1 MVYAVRKELRR
12 PIFSLSIAF
21 AASLG
26 FSRAASAQRGG
37 GGTVVQPLPIQTPSA
52 PPPSAPTQNAPTTLP
67 PQTTQTSPSLTQQ
80 QAQQG
85 TQGASS
91 PMSTSVSG
99 SITAGDGSE
108 SPSTLALSLADAE
121 RAATTEQPQVIL
133 ARTQTAAAD
142 ARAREARS
150 YLLPQLTGTAE
161 YLRETGNYQPRPGG
175 IVTTSGTATSGSSP
189 SNVSLTQSYDFWT
202 FGLTANQL
210 IYDFGQTW
218 GKYKAAQATTEAQKA
233 AEQALKLQILFNV
246 RKAYYNACAQK
257 GLVEVAKE
265 TLQDQQRHLVQIEG
279 FVRAGTNPEI
289 DLAQGRTVVANAQV
303 SLIQAQNNYAAA
315 KAALNQAAG
324 LFTGTS
330 YDVGSEE
337 APAVADEDASLD
349 TLAKRAVAARP
360 ELAEIEKQREAQ
372 KKTLDA
378 IKGGYGPSLSA
389 TAGGSYA
396 GVALDG
402 LVPNWDVGLI
412 LSWPI
417 FQGGLTRAQV
427 DEAAANLEG
436 VDAQKNVELLQ
447 IRLDVETARLAV
459 VAAKSS
465 IGAANDALVN
475 GREQLRLAEARYS
488 TGVGS
493 IIELNDAQVAYAS
506 AEAQVV
512 IARYTLA
519 TARVQLLAALGR
531 T

>member
-12 PIFSLSIAF
+12 PIFSIAF
-21 AASLG
+21 AATLAVPTL
-26 FSRAASAQRGG
+26 AAAQAS
-37 GGTVVQPLPIQTPSA
+37 PTPTPA
-52 PPPSAPTQNAPTTLP
+52 TAPTPVA
-67 PQTTQTSPSLTQQ
+67 SD
-80 QAQQG
+80 
-85 TQGASS
+85 GAD
-91 PMSTSVSG
+91 
-99 SITAGDGSE
+99 A
-108 SPSTLALSLADAE
+108 PSTLALSLADAE

-150 YLLPQLTGTAE
+150 PLLPQLTGTAE
-161 YLRETGNYQPRPGG
+161 YLRETGNFAPRPGA
-175 IVTTSGTATSGSSP
+175 VPTTSTGGTGGT
-189 SNVSLTQSYDFWT
+189 SLTQSYDFWT

-233 AEQALKLQILFNV
+233 AEQALKLQIVFNV
-246 RKAYYNACAQK
+246 RRAYYNACAQK
-257 GLVEVAKE
+257 GLVDVAQE
-265 TLQDQQRHLVQIEG
+265 TLDDQKRHLTQIEG

-315 KAALNQAAG
+315 KATLNQAAG

-330 YDVGSEE
+330 YDIGYED
-337 APAVADEDASLD
+337 APPVTDEDASLD
-349 TLAKRAVAARP
+349 TLAKRAVGARP

-372 KKTLDA
+372 DKTLSA

-417 FQGGLTRAQV
+417 FQGGLTRAQI
-427 DEAAANLEG
+427 DEAAANLQG
-436 VDAQKNVELLQ
+436 IDAQKSVELLQ

-459 VAAKSS
+459 RAAKSS

-475 GREQLRLAEARYS
+475 GREQLHLAEARYS

-512 IARYTLA
+512 IARYNLA

>member
-1 MVYAVRKELRR
+1 MVYAVRKVIRR
-12 PIFSLSIAF
+12 SLFSF
-21 AASLG
+21 AL
-26 FSRAASAQRGG
+26 
-37 GGTVVQPLPIQTPSA
+37 
-52 PPPSAPTQNAPTTLP
+52 
-67 PQTTQTSPSLTQQ
+67 
-80 QAQQG
+80 
-85 TQGASS
+85 ASS
-91 PMSTSVSG
+91 LAVPTLAAAQATPG
-99 SITAGDGSE
+99 SPDGADA
-108 SPSTLALSLADAE
+108 PSTLALSLADAE
-121 RAATTEQPQVIL
+121 RAAVSEQPQVIL

-142 ARAREARS
+142 ARAREARAP
-150 YLLPQLTGTAE
+150 LLPQLTGTGQ
-161 YLRETGNYQPRPGG
+161 YLRETGNFAPRPGA
-175 IVTTSGTATSGSSP
+175 IPSTSTATPASSL
-189 SNVSLTQSYDFWT
+189 STTYDFWT

-218 GKYKAAQATTEAQKA
+218 GRYKAAQATTEAQRA

-257 GLVEVAKE
+257 GLVDVAKE
-265 TLQDQQRHLVQIEG
+265 TLDDQQRHLVQIQG

-289 DLAQGRTVVANAQV
+289 DLAQGKTVVANAQV
-303 SLIQAQNNYAAA
+303 ALINAQNNYAAA
-315 KAALNQAAG
+315 KAQLNQAAG

-330 YDVGSEE
+330 YEVGIEE
-337 APAVADEDASLD
+337 AAPVVDEDAPLD

-372 KKTLDA
+372 EKTLSA
-378 IKGGYGPSLSA
+378 IKGAYGPSLSA
-389 TAGGSYA
+389 TAGGSYV

-447 IRLDVETARLAV
+447 IRLDVEQARLAV
-459 VAAKSS
+459 RAAKSS
-465 IGAANDALVN
+465 IGAANDALTN

-493 IIELNDAQVAYAS
+493 IIELNDAQVAYAN
-506 AEAQVV
+506 AEAQLVL
-512 IARYTLA
+512 ARYGLA

>member
-1 MVYAVRKELRR
+1 MPTL
-12 PIFSLSIAF
+12 
-21 AASLG
+21 AAAQ
-26 FSRAASAQRGG
+26 AAPG
-37 GGTVVQPLPIQTPSA
+37 
-52 PPPSAPTQNAPTTLP
+52 
-67 PQTTQTSPSLTQQ
+67 SPD
-80 QAQQG
+80 A
-85 TQGASS
+85 
-91 PMSTSVSG
+91 
-99 SITAGDGSE
+99 
-108 SPSTLALSLADAE
+108 PSTLALSLADAE
-121 RAATTEQPQVIL
+121 RAAVSEQPQVIL

-142 ARAREARS
+142 ARAREARAP
-150 YLLPQLTGTAE
+150 LLPQLTGTGE
-161 YLRETGNYQPRPGG
+161 YLRETGNFAPRPGA
-175 IVTTSGTATSGSSP
+175 IPSTSTATPASSL
-189 SNVSLTQSYDFWT
+189 STTYDFWT

-218 GKYKAAQATTEAQKA
+218 GRYKAAQATTEAQRA

-257 GLVEVAKE
+257 GLVDVAKE
-265 TLQDQQRHLVQIEG
+265 TLDDQQRHLVQIQG
-279 FVRAGTNPEI
+279 FVSAGTNPEI
-289 DLAQGRTVVANAQV
+289 DLAQGKTVVANAQV
-303 SLIQAQNNYAAA
+303 ALINAQNNYAAA
-315 KAALNQAAG
+315 KAQLNQAAG

-330 YDVGSEE
+330 YDVGIEE
-337 APAVADEDASLD
+337 AAPVVDEDAPLD
-349 TLAKRAVAARP
+349 TLAKRAIGARP

-372 KKTLDA
+372 EKTLSA

-436 VDAQKNVELLQ
+436 VDAQKNVEVLQ
-447 IRLDVETARLAV
+447 IRLDVEQARLAV
-459 VAAKSS
+459 RAAKSS
-465 IGAANDALVN
+465 IGAANDALTN
-475 GREQLRLAEARYS
+475 GREQLHLAEARYS

-493 IIELNDAQVAYAS
+493 IIELNDAQVAYAN
-506 AEAQVV
+506 AEAQLVL
-512 IARYTLA
+512 ARYGLA